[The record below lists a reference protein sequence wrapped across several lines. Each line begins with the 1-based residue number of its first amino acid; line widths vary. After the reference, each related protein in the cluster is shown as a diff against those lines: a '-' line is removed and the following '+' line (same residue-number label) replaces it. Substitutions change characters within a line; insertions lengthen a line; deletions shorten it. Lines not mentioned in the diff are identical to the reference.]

1 LASLPGVRAAGATSA
16 LPIPERIGGTTGKFI
31 VVDRAP
37 PSAGEEPGAHVTI
50 ASDGLFD
57 VLRIPLRSGR
67 LFTRTDDALH
77 PQVALVNE
85 ALARKYWPNENPV
98 GKRIQLRF
106 AGPPVER
113 EIVGIVGDVRES
125 GLDLAPQPAVFV
137 PHAQSPTG
145 SLTLVVRTVGDP
157 AESLP
162 ALRATLASLNAELPI
177 ASSATLDALLADTLK
192 LRRFNL
198 LLLSTFSLTALIL
211 AVVGVYGLIAQ
222 AASERTREIGV
233 RIALGAGGR
242 DVLALVMRQGV
253 APALVGIGGGVL
265 ASLALTRVLRGMLY
279 AITPLD
285 ATTFLA
291 VPTLMLATAVVACWL
306 PAWRATRVDPLLA
319 LRGD

>member
-1 LASLPGVRAAGATSA
+1 
-16 LPIPERIGGTTGKFI
+16 
-31 VVDRAP
+31 
-37 PSAGEEPGAHVTI
+37 
-50 ASDGLFD
+50 
-57 VLRIPLRSGR
+57 
-67 LFTRTDDALH
+67 
-77 PQVALVNE
+77 
-85 ALARKYWPNENPV
+85 
-98 GKRIQLRF
+98 
-106 AGPPVER
+106 
-113 EIVGIVGDVRES
+113 
-125 GLDLAPQPAVFV
+125 
-137 PHAQSPTG
+137 
-145 SLTLVVRTVGDP
+145 VVRTVGDP
-157 AESLP
+157 AASLP
-162 ALRATLASLNAELPI
+162 AVRATLAGLNAELPI

-253 APALVGIGGGVL
+253 APALAGIGGGVL

-279 AITPLD
+279 AVTPLD